1 MTLSLGERGSTPLY
15 LGIASVM
22 VTTVAYR
29 VSLTAWR
36 LVMSLTSYF
45 REKAAEI
52 RKRSEELRK
61 QTADRGRAR
70 ERERWMAWYQEH
82 VEAGRI
88 DPANAPPPRPGTEV
102 DFPEGK

>member
-1 MTLSLGERGSTPLY
+1 MGPAAAGVNPIRRRVIDPRVQQAPQRGCAVEDWDFHRTPGAAIEKADSVTLSLGERGNTPLY

-45 REKAAEI
+45 REKAEEI
-52 RKRSEELRK
+52 RKRSEE
-61 QTADRGRAR
+61 
-70 ERERWMAWYQEH
+70 
-82 VEAGRI
+82 I
-88 DPANAPPPRPGTEV
+88 
-102 DFPEGK
+102 

>member
-1 MTLSLGERGSTPLY
+1 MTLSLGEGGNTPLY

-45 REKAAEI
+45 REKTEEI
-52 RKRSEELRK
+52 RKQSE
-61 QTADRGRAR
+61 DRGRAR

-88 DPANAPPPRPGTEV
+88 DPSDIPPLRPGTEV